1 MSVWYWE
8 EFDELL
14 LMVSNQVI
22 GNFDINEIDE
32 VYWPRVSLSNCVY
45 IGEFE

>member
-8 EFDELL
+8 EFDEII
-14 LMVSNQVI
+14 LMSLTAEVD
-22 GNFDINEIDE
+22 FDYNEIHTI
-32 VYWPRVSLSNCVY
+32 YHPRMSLSHCVY

>member
-8 EFDELL
+8 EFDEII
-14 LMVSNQVI
+14 LMSSVAEVD
-22 GNFDINEIDE
+22 FDYNEIHHI
-32 VYWPRVSLSNCVY
+32 YYPRMSLSDCVY